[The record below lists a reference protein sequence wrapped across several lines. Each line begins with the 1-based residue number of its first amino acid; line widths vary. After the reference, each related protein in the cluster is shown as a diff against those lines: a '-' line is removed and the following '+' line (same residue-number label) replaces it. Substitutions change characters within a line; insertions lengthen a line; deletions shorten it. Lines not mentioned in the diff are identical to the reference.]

1 MLIESGNAVP
11 YNAQNKAMVQEQ
23 HMANRQ
29 RLINE
34 GVVTQDQINEVS

>member
-1 MLIESGNAVP
+1 
-11 YNAQNKAMVQEQ
+11 VQEQ